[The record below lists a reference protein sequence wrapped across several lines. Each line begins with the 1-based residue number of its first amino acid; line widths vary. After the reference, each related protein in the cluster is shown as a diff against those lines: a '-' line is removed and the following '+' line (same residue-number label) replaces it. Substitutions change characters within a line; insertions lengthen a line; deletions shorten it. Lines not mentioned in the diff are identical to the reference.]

1 LLYYPIFY
9 NPNLLIGNKSV
20 FFKSWCDAGIHCK
33 GDIYKNGSFI
43 SVDELNKMYNLK
55 INFINYI
62 GVTRAID
69 TFLKKILYILSY
81 PTYYQTLFAPI
92 ITTYIKQ
99 ERRMTEQYTPDSCA
113 IGDDTLMIDV
123 FVLEISKKN
132 NNNLY
137 N

>member
-1 LLYYPIFY
+1 MESGKLQLL
-9 NPNLLIGNKSV
+9 K
-20 FFKSWCDAGIHCK
+20 C
-33 GDIYKNGSFI
+33 
-43 SVDELNKMYNLK
+43 
-55 INFINYI
+55 
-62 GVTRAID
+62 
-69 TFLKKILYILSY
+69 
-81 PTYYQTLFAPI
+81 
-92 ITTYIKQ
+92 KQ

>member
-1 LLYYPIFY
+1 MNIKE
-9 NPNLLIGNKSV
+9 IIIIS
-20 FFKSWCDAGIHCK
+20 FK
-33 GDIYKNGSFI
+33 
-43 SVDELNKMYNLK
+43 
-55 INFINYI
+55 
-62 GVTRAID
+62 
-69 TFLKKILYILSY
+69 
-81 PTYYQTLFAPI
+81 
-92 ITTYIKQ
+92 KQ